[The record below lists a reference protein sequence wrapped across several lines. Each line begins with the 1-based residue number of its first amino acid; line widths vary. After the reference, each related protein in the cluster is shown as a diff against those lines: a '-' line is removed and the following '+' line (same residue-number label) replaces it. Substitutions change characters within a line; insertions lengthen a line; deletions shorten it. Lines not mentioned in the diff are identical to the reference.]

1 MSRARDA
8 PTRAVCGRTA
18 EDVASFIWRA
28 WSVELDCRGVISRSL
43 AVVVQRT
50 VEAGHLQA
58 SSSTRSCSAVE
69 DLLYCQVGHSDL
81 AAVVRIIV

>member
-28 WSVELDCRGVISRSL
+28 WSVELDRCGVISRSL

-50 VEAGHLQA
+50 VEAGHVA